1 MNRSTTDKLQRF
13 RIADIESRDCAAPTK
28 QPRDDAEREKA
39 HAGATRL
46 AGKAKPQV
54 SASQAKSKLLVILVE
69 SAANFRTR

>member
-1 MNRSTTDKLQRF
+1 MWRH
-13 RIADIESRDCAAPTK
+13 CAAPTK

-54 SASQAKSKLLVILVE
+54 FASQSKRKPLMILVE
-69 SAANFRTR
+69 SAASLRTG